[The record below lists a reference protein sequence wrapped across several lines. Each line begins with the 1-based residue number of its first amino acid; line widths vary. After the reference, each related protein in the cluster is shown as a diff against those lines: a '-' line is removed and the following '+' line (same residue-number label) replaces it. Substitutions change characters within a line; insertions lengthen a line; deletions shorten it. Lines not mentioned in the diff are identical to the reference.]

1 MTLGVTGY
9 RTTIVTELLRL
20 VDETVVS
27 VGRSAADDVVLDLA
41 ADFDVNKIPR
51 DVDRWVLASGLLYPL
66 RLKDQTFAETAASI
80 AVNLTSVVRIC
91 EYLLDV
97 NPRVR
102 IAILGSE
109 SWRGSFD
116 TTYFLSKVGVN
127 AYVQHRRLEH
137 PAQQI
142 VVISPTIIMDSGMTQ
157 RRHDL
162 DRVAT
167 RAAAGPK
174 GRLLN
179 AAEVARLVHFVL
191 YQDDGALT
199 NVVLSMN
206 AGEFA

>member
-1 MTLGVTGY
+1 
-9 RTTIVTELLRL
+9 
-20 VDETVVS
+20 
-27 VGRSAADDVVLDLA
+27 
-41 ADFDVNKIPR
+41 
-51 DVDRWVLASGLLYPL
+51 
-66 RLKDQTFAETAASI
+66 
-80 AVNLTSVVRIC
+80 
-91 EYLLDV
+91 V

-137 PAQQI
+137 HAQQI